1 MMWLDEQNHKN
12 ELDSLRSEVDG
23 IVDSIEEYL
32 ERSADGLPSVIREF
46 SFAADVNDDMEFVIV
61 WWFASLQANSSQKFV
76 ELLSKS
82 A

>member
-1 MMWLDEQNHKN
+1 M
-12 ELDSLRSEVDG
+12 DG

-61 WWFASLQANSSQKFV
+61 
-76 ELLSKS
+76 
-82 A
+82 